1 VVEGWDYIPPIVADA
16 ATQMAIDAELAEI
29 CNQSGRGAFLR
40 FYSMSPPAVT
50 IGRNQ
55 QWRAVIDPE
64 LCQRNGWDWV
74 RRPTGGGALLHHQE
88 INYAVA
94 VAHDMFDCPSGDA
107 RQSVFHHVA
116 EGLLAGLTRL
126 GFQPR
131 LSVTR
136 KSPMAG
142 ELASAHGL
150 CGSALTR
157 HEISV
162 EGMKAVAAA
171 QWNLSKASLQ
181 HGTIY
186 LQAPGPGDRFWPEGA
201 DRTSP
206 GPQWWACD
214 HGTSLPHDRWLAL
227 ADALKEGLAQVLGIR
242 WREDPSDWVGCSA
255 ISTHKE
261 RWRASG
267 WHERR

>member
-1 VVEGWDYIPPIVADA
+1 MVETWEYIPPIVADA
-16 ATQMAIDAELAEI
+16 ATQMAIDAELADL
-29 CNQSGRGAFLR
+29 CNRSDRSAFLR

-55 QWRAVIDPE
+55 RWRAVVDPE
-64 LCQRNGWDWV
+64 ACRLNGWDWV
-74 RRPTGGGALLHHQE
+74 RRPTGGGALLHHRE

-94 VAHDMFDCPSGDA
+94 AAHGMFSHPPEDALPPVFRLVA
-107 RQSVFHHVA
+107 Q
-116 EGLLAGLTRL
+116 GLLAGLIRL
-126 GFQPR
+126 GVQPG
-131 LSVTR
+131 LSVAR
-136 KSPMAG
+136 KNPSAG
-142 ELASAHGL
+142 GSISAHGL
-150 CGSALTR
+150 CGAALTR
-157 HEISV
+157 YEISV
-162 EGMKAVAAA
+162 DGRKAVAAA

-186 LQAPGPGDRFWPEGA
+186 LQAPGRGDRFWPENAG
-201 DRTSP
+201 RMSP

-227 ADALKEGLAQVLGIR
+227 ADALKEGLAQVRGIR
-242 WREDPSDWVGCSA
+242 WRENPSDWVGCPA
-255 ISTHKE
+255 ISAHKE